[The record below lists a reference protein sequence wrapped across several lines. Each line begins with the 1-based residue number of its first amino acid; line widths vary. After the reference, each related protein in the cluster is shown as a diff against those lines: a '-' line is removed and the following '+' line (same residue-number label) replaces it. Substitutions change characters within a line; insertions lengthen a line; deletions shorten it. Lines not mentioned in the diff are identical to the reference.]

1 MIPDDIE
8 ADYWAH
14 HFAANPVTDSGE
26 DEEFDTDKL
35 VQAIEDGEWED
46 IINE

>member
-14 HFAANPVTDSGE
+14 HFAENPATDSGE
-26 DEEFDTDKL
+26 DEEYDTDKL
-35 VQAIEDGEWED
+35 IDAMETGEWEEL
-46 IINE
+46 INE

>member
-1 MIPDDIE
+1 MLPDDIE

-14 HFAANPVTDSGE
+14 HFADNPATDSGE
-26 DEEFDTDKL
+26 DETYDTD
-35 VQAIEDGEWED
+35 AIVDAMNSGEWEE